1 MRIAVLANAAGY
13 YARDL
18 SRVIVARGH
27 EPLVLPFSGLV
38 AREPHPALGIQP
50 GSDEPA
56 CSLADVDAVLVRTM
70 PPGSLE
76 QVIFRMNALA
86 RLEAAGV
93 IVVNSARAIESAVDK
108 YLTTVRLREAGL
120 PVPRTWVCETAEA
133 ALLALEEAGGDVVV
147 KPLFGSEGRGILR
160 VCDPEIGLR
169 VFRTL
174 ERIQAVIYLQEFV
187 HHPGWDLRVMV
198 LDGRVLGGMRR
209 YATAGFRTNVSQGGR
224 GEVVAVSECE
234 AEWAIRAAEAVG
246 ARIAGVDLLRDET
259 GQAFVIEVN
268 GVPGWKAFRAATG
281 IDVADRLI
289 ASVTA

>member
-18 SRVIVARGH
+18 SRVIVDRGH
-27 EPLVLPFSGLV
+27 EPLILPFSGLV
-38 AREPHPALGIQP
+38 AREPHAALGIQP
-50 GSDEPA
+50 TSEEPA
-56 CSLADVDAVLVRTM
+56 RWLADVDAVLVRTM

-133 ALLALEEAGGDVVV
+133 ALVALEEAGGDAVI

-160 VCDPEIGLR
+160 VSDPELGLR

-174 ERIQAVIYLQEFV
+174 ERIHAVIYLQEFI

-198 LDGRVLGGMRR
+198 LDGQVLGGMRR
-209 YATAGFRTNVSQGGR
+209 HATAGFRTNVSQGGR
-224 GEVVAVSECE
+224 GEAVTVSDRE
-234 AEWAIRAAEAVG
+234 AEWAIRAAAAVG
-246 ARIAGVDLLRDET
+246 ARIAGVDLLTDET

-268 GVPGWKAFRAATG
+268 GVPGWKAFGTATG

-289 ASVTA
+289 ASVES